1 MEKRRILF
9 GSYDT
14 AATGLWTLTGW
25 TLGPAQV
32 ITNMVD
38 VPGRTKGPLD
48 LSAVLTQGEPR
59 FSSRPLVAT
68 FESSEG
74 NRLERKSRINTMTN
88 WLNGWR
94 MNIVLPDDPD
104 RYLVGRITAVEELY
118 NDMAHASVQV
128 SAECEPWLYSNEET
142 VVELTAAT
150 EEQTATVENA
160 GRLTVVPLLEI
171 AGEGASV
178 LLQFGAY
185 SWALGVGAY
194 QLPDLVL
201 PQGEHYITYSG
212 TGNAR
217 LTYREAVLA

>member
-1 MEKRRILF
+1 MARKIIY

-14 AATGLWTLTGW
+14 EVNGQWTLTEQE
-25 TLGPAQV
+25 LEPAQV

-38 VPGRTKGPLD
+38 VPGRLKGPLD
-48 LSAVLTQGEPR
+48 LSTALTDGEPR
-59 FSSRPLVAT
+59 FGSRTHVAV

-74 NRLERKSRINTMTN
+74 NRLERKTRISTMVN
-88 WLNGWR
+88 WLTGWR

-104 RYLVGRITAVEELY
+104 HYLVGRVTVEPLY

-128 SAECEPWLYSNEET
+128 TAVCEPWFYNNEET

-150 EEQTATVENA
+150 EEKTETLVNS

-171 AGEGASV
+171 TGEGANV
-178 LLQFGAY
+178 LLKFGTA
-185 SWALGVGAY
+185 SWALGPGTY

-201 PQGEHYITYSG
+201 TQGEHLLLYSG
-212 TGNAR
+212 TGDVK
-217 LTYREAVLA
+217 LTYREAVLE